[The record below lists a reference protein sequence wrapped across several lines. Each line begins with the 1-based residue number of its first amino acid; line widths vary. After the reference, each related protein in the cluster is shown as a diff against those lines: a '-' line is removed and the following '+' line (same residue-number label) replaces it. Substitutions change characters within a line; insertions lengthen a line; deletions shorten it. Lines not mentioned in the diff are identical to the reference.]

1 MLVKYNSNNTVPK
14 KLPIS
19 INPNNKI
26 LPNDGSK
33 GLSGNLPTPIKALKT
48 SLTTEKDLISKHH
61 CAHKSKT

>member
-26 LPNDGSK
+26 LPNVGSK
-33 GLSGNLPTPIKALKT
+33 GLSGNLPTPIRALKT
-48 SLTTEKDLISKHH
+48 SLTTEENLVCKHH
-61 CAHKSKT
+61 SAHKSKT

>member
-26 LPNDGSK
+26 LPNVGSK
-33 GLSGNLPTPIKALKT
+33 GLSGNLPTPIRDLKT
-48 SLTTEKDLISKHH
+48 SLIKKLPCHKHYS
-61 CAHKSKT
+61 CHKC